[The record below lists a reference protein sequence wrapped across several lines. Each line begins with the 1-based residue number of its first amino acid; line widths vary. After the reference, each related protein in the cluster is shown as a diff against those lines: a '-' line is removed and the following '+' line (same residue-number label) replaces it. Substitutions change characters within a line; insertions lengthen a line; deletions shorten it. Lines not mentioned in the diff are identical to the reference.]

1 MCIRDRKNTETLRH
15 CYICHRKDLYLT
27 RYMKDFID
35 ILLEVENPFLKDS
48 PLPKDQ
54 AQDCG
59 QQDGLR
65 HA

>member
-1 MCIRDRKNTETLRH
+1 
-15 CYICHRKDLYLT
+15 
-27 RYMKDFID
+27 MKDFID